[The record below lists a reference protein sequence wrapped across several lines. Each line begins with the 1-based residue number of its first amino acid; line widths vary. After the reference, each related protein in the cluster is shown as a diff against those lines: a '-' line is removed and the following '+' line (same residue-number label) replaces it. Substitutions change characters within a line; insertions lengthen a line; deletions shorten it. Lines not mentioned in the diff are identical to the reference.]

1 MGRFP
6 NYTKSLPQY
15 QRDLTASN
23 KFTYYFTNSF
33 GGRVYVSG
41 FNEEGFAVSA
51 AGLTDLQTGE
61 TLSPEGIG
69 SDARDPNE
77 PTVFN
82 GDVVVNG
89 TLEAQKIDS
98 KQVSLVKKF
107 NNNNDEPSAGRGMSW
122 IAPMENII
130 DVTSPSEIIDRNTRN
145 ESTDEGSVVGVTTPG
160 YTGASFVTPYY
171 LDTWRTKNR
180 LLGSLP
186 GPVYIYINPRAIR
199 TCGRIPNSSI
209 NESRN
214 WNVNDIEGLIC

>member
-1 MGRFP
+1 MGQLGDSVPSPQQYTSVRPRLWWVGFL

-23 KFTYYFTNSF
+23 KFTIITNSF

-98 KQVSLVKKF
+98 KQVSLVKNLITIMMSLVLVEACRGLPRWKILLML
-107 NNNNDEPSAGRGMSW
+107 PS
-122 IAPMENII
+122 
-130 DVTSPSEIIDRNTRN
+130 
-145 ESTDEGSVVGVTTPG
+145 
-160 YTGASFVTPYY
+160 
-171 LDTWRTKNR
+171 
-180 LLGSLP
+180 
-186 GPVYIYINPRAIR
+186 
-199 TCGRIPNSSI
+199 
-209 NESRN
+209 
-214 WNVNDIEGLIC
+214 